1 MMMMSKQN
9 RKVIVFSGGTAL
21 NSCAKQMLLSLKHQT
36 DEVTH
41 VLPVSDDGGSTAE
54 IVRVL
59 GGPAV
64 GDIRS
69 RCLRLSSDKT
79 KESRSVNALLGHRLS
94 AHSAEEAK
102 QEWYQVVEGDHPL
115 WLGISEAYK
124 NTIRAFLVHFQQNI
138 LRRNDARFDFTNG
151 SIGNY
156 FFAGARIFFRS
167 LEAAI
172 FLYSRVSG
180 IPETCAVLP
189 CVSTEDRLVLGAELE
204 DGSVIRGQNE
214 ISHPLSLASPLSA
227 GAAQVDKNAGT
238 QEPLESRISRVFYLS
253 YEGETHEHEIAME
266 ANERVL
272 EKLRGATCVVYGM
285 GSLYT
290 SLCPSLVLGG
300 VGEGVA
306 ALGREVKKVS
316 EGAGSRSV
324 SAGLAGGGGGCS
336 HSFAFTGTTPPRA
349 ERNAKT
355 LVYDWPGE
363 AR

>member
-189 CVSTEDRLVLGAELE
+189 TQHGGQVVLRASSRTGRHRGLGA
-204 DGSVIRGQNE
+204 R
-214 ISHPLSLASPLSA
+214 ISHPLSLPLSA
-227 GAAQVDKNAGT
+227 GAAKWTRTRGPG
-238 QEPLESRISRVFYLS
+238 PLESRISGVFYLS
-253 YEGETHEHEIAME
+253 PRRDARARDRDE
-266 ANERVL
+266 AA
-272 EKLRGATCVVYGM
+272 RGSWRSSGRPAWCTAWEAC
-285 GSLYT
+285 T
-290 SLCPSLVLGG
+290 SLCPLACARWG
-300 VGEGVA
+300 GEGVA
-306 ALGREVKKVS
+306 ALGREVKKVW
-316 EGAGSRSV
+316 GRRRSV
-324 SAGLAGGGGGCS
+324 SQ
-336 HSFAFTGTTPPRA
+336 R
-349 ERNAKT
+349 
-355 LVYDWPGE
+355 V
-363 AR
+363 